1 MPVDRHPTR
10 SAGRRYCSRGMGTL
24 RRRLATTAVSAVVVL
39 ALVPSAAAAVTPSK
53 RVALPQLTGTQFV
66 PFARAQSKDRSRSCA
81 KGAPRSK
88 KVRLAGSKA
97 TSNMARKA
105 VVACEQPPRSQLL
118 PLIGGLK
125 HAQAALNVLIG

>member
-1 MPVDRHPTR
+1 MRAT
-10 SAGRRYCSRGMGTL
+10 

-39 ALVPSAAAAVTPSK
+39 ALVPTASAAGTPAK
-53 RVALPQLTGTQFV
+53 RVAFPQLTGAQLV
-66 PFARAQSKDRSRSCA
+66 PLARAQPQDKARSCA
-81 KGAPRSK
+81 KGAARSK
-88 KVRLAGSKA
+88 IRLAGSRA